1 MSKPLVVEVFYDY
14 LCPYVYAGAFWAR
27 DVKTALGDE
36 IEFVWRS
43 FPLEQVNS
51 AEGEDWKVWEQ
62 PDDYV
67 SRGLNAFRGAE
78 AAKQQGPDAFAN
90 FHFALLEARHVDDK
104 NVGRREV
111 VIEVARN
118 AGLDVDAFTKA
129 LDDRGLMANIG
140 SDYESA
146 RNKHGVFGTPTFV
159 FPGGESAYIKMR
171 PKAPDEDA
179 VAIWNE
185 FVETVVERPYISEIK
200 RPHKP
205 E

>member
-1 MSKPLVVEVFYDY
+1 MSDPLVVEVFYDY
-14 LCPYVYAGAFWAR
+14 GCPYVYAGAFWTR
-27 DVKTALGDE
+27 DVKAALGDE
-36 IEFVWRS
+36 VEFVWRS

-51 AEGEDWKVWEQ
+51 AEGPEWKLWEQ

-78 AAKQQGPDAFAN
+78 AAKQQGEDAFLN
-90 FHFALLEARHVDDK
+90 FHYGMLEARHVEDK
-104 NVGRREV
+104 NIGRREV
-111 VIEVARN
+111 VIEVAQN

-129 LDDRGLMANIG
+129 FDDRSLMANIG
-140 SDYESA
+140 EDYEAA
-146 RNKHGVFGTPTFV
+146 RNLHGVFGTPTFV

-179 VAIWNE
+179 ATVWKD
-185 FVETVVERPYISEIK
+185 FVETVVERPYITEIK
-200 RPHKP
+200 RPTRP